1 MNGFDLISAV
11 VDRVLF
17 NIDIIYYKDRNKKQT
32 KKALGSF
39 N

>member
-17 NIDIIYYKDRNKKQT
+17 NIDIIYYKDRNKKPT
-32 KKALGSF
+32 KKSIRF
-39 N
+39 F